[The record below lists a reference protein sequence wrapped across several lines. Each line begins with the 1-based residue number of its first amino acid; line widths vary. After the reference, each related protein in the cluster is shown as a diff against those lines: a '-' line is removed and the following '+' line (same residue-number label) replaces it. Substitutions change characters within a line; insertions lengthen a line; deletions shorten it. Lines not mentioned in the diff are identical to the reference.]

1 MDVYGIELR
10 DIYQAA
16 KRIAPMI
23 IRSPL
28 IKAEPLSRMTGAE
41 VYLKPEMLQP
51 VGAFKIRGAANKLLS
66 LSDQELKR
74 GVIAFST
81 GNHGRGVAYA
91 ARQLGVRAV
100 ICLSKRVPQFRILAM
115 EDLGAEVI
123 RWGDSQDEAYIHALE
138 IEQEHGLTMVEP
150 FDDALVI
157 AGQGTIGLEILE
169 DLPEVGT
176 VIVPVSGGGLMA
188 GVALALKKADPEIA
202 THGVSIQAAPAM
214 YASLKAGKPVEIPE
228 KDSLADAL
236 LGGIGLKNRYTFKMI
251 QDLMDKMTLVS
262 EAEIASAMV
271 YCLKDLKMV
280 VEGSGAVGVAA
291 LRSGK
296 IKPGRGPVVVV
307 LSGGNAD
314 MDWLIKEAGL

>member
-66 LSDQELKR
+66 LSDKELKR

-214 YASLKAGKPVEIPE
+214 YASLKTGKPVEIPE